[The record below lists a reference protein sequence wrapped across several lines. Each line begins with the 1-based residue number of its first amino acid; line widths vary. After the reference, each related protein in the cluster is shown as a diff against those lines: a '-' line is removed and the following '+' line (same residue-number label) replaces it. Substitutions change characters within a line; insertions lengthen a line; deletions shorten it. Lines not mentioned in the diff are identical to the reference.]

1 MSEGLRTIS
10 VAAAAIATGFTW
22 YSIKTASISTASP
35 ERLIGELRLAQFA
48 ALLLTLSAGA
58 YIGLAAVY
66 EARLGIG
73 LDVALATGF
82 FVLASVTMVR
92 DPRQALTILS
102 LGFAAHAVLDVA
114 HRPGLLPEGIAPTW
128 YSIGC
133 AVFDV
138 YVAALCYLPVL
149 RRP

>member
-1 MSEGLRTIS
+1 
-10 VAAAAIATGFTW
+10 
-22 YSIKTASISTASP
+22 
-35 ERLIGELRLAQFA
+35 
-48 ALLLTLSAGA
+48 
-58 YIGLAAVY
+58 
-66 EARLGIG
+66 
-73 LDVALATGF
+73 
-82 FVLASVTMVR
+82 MVR

-138 YVAALCYLPVL
+138 YVGALCYLPVL